1 MYNQIVDVQFEDGTI
16 SICKIINESQIE
28 YLISELQYIGNE
40 KFKFSTETIWIPKE
54 AVSGFYD
61 VTSLD
66 ETGLYVK
73 VSDDVYE
80 SVSESDSDYEVSSE
94 EDSETD
100 ISLCDED

>member
-1 MYNQIVDVQFEDGTI
+1 MDNQIVDVEFEDG
-16 SICKIINESQIE
+16 SVSMCKIIKETQTE
-28 YLISELQYIGNE
+28 YLISELEYVGNE
-40 KFKFSTETIWIPKE
+40 KFKFSDITTLIPKE

-73 VSDDVYE
+73 VSDDMYE
-80 SVSESDSDYEVSSE
+80 SVSDSDSDYEVSSE
-94 EDSETD
+94 EESETD